1 MRNLW
6 HKERKRVFRE
16 LLQQYLEEGYSYKEA
31 KKFASEETDEFCSM
45 DEDFVNEI
53 FSAEYED

>member
-16 LLQQYLEEGYSYKEA
+16 LLQQYLDEGYSYKEA

-45 DEDFVNEI
+45 DEDL
-53 FSAEYED
+53 